1 MNALELL
8 LIKQLK
14 QIGYQTIDDYRFMLK
29 QYNDCI
35 IVYHYVTILDNKI
48 KIYSISDNKDYEY
61 KLILFDLDYNYIIDA
76 ITGVLRNYD
85 A

>member
-14 QIGYQTIDDYRFMLK
+14 QIGYHTIDDYRFMLK
-29 QYNDCI
+29 QYNDSI
-35 IVYHYVTILDNKI
+35 IVYHYVTILCDKI
-48 KIYSISDNKDYEY
+48 KIYSISNNKDYEY
-61 KLILFDLDYNYIIDA
+61 KLILFDLEYNYIIDA